1 MMIKKNIFVLNKILC
16 SEVIFLINE
25 LLRWE
30 ITLVKTKESYY
41 HMKNRMSF
49 QTFDEANFEGVIA
62 LVH

>member
-1 MMIKKNIFVLNKILC
+1 MIKKNIFVLNKILR

-41 HMKNRMSF
+41 RMKNRMSF

>member
-41 HMKNRMSF
+41 RMKNRMSF

-62 LVH
+62 FVH